1 MLKSIDDFFKK
12 VEAAFVR
19 NRGNVALE
27 DLPDV
32 FAEVIKNGTFQEFQK
47 GENARPLLSIGVD
60 LTNAELAKKPI
71 SKLSPLVLKQ
81 LQWIYRNNN
90 QEAAQLQPIIDYFEQ
105 YWEVIPNLISSKKRS
120 PLADV
125 LAKNQI
131 NIKEGSKDWTTLALQ
146 LDQVLFSLYM
156 QNHKI
161 NRPEG
166 VSNILTWLHN
176 VMDEKKISKMLI
188 RGSKMVQKTSEE
200 FTTLQGVTIDF
211 GQGDKIFLTPWVD
224 LVRSL
229 QNHHSKFDDPI
240 NYIQVLTGW
249 SEKQTRLELGK
260 FFSNLSKELDG
271 VFNIQNKI
279 ENKLFDILLGF
290 SNVLGKKQIKA
301 RAFGAFYDCLQSFV
315 PAFWTEKEFLRVKK
329 QSTLDTKSFAGYKRN
344 AVETR
349 LGLRSKR

>member
-120 PLADV
+120 PLV
-125 LAKNQI
+125 Y
-131 NIKEGSKDWTTLALQ
+131 
-146 LDQVLFSLYM
+146 VFS
-156 QNHKI
+156 
-161 NRPEG
+161 E
-166 VSNILTWLHN
+166 S
-176 VMDEKKISKMLI
+176 
-188 RGSKMVQKTSEE
+188 
-200 FTTLQGVTIDF
+200 
-211 GQGDKIFLTPWVD
+211 
-224 LVRSL
+224 
-229 QNHHSKFDDPI
+229 
-240 NYIQVLTGW
+240 
-249 SEKQTRLELGK
+249 
-260 FFSNLSKELDG
+260 
-271 VFNIQNKI
+271 
-279 ENKLFDILLGF
+279 
-290 SNVLGKKQIKA
+290 
-301 RAFGAFYDCLQSFV
+301 
-315 PAFWTEKEFLRVKK
+315 
-329 QSTLDTKSFAGYKRN
+329 
-344 AVETR
+344 
-349 LGLRSKR
+349 